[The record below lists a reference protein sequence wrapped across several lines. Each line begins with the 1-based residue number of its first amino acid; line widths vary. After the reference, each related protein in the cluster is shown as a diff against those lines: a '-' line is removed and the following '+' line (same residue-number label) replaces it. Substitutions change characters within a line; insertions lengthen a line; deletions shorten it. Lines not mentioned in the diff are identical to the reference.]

1 MIDANL
7 RVSGYMT
14 GPRWEGIEIKVI
26 LDHLSRFL
34 ERVQGIRIGLTSL
47 ISDKRTTTLT
57 NLKLTKQQPG
67 EGNSLCGRGRK
78 ATDVEYFFHFFI
90 RRCSVILRGNCNFE
104 YFSDKSLIK

>member
-1 MIDANL
+1 
-7 RVSGYMT
+7 MT

-47 ISDKRTTTLT
+47 ISDKRTNTLT
-57 NLKLTKQQPG
+57 NLRLTKQQPG

-78 ATDVEYFFHFFI
+78 ATDVEYFFFI
-90 RRCSVILRGNCNFE
+90 
-104 YFSDKSLIK
+104 FSFGAVPLFCGGIAISNIFLIKV